1 MEEKEAIDVL
11 IQVARIA
18 QQKGILSL
26 EDANV
31 VLQVIN
37 FLTPKSEDN
46 GEAKE

>member
-1 MEEKEAIDVL
+1 MEQKEAIDVL
-11 IQVARIA
+11 IQVARLA

-37 FLTPKSEDN
+37 VLTPKIEEN
-46 GEAKE
+46 GEAK